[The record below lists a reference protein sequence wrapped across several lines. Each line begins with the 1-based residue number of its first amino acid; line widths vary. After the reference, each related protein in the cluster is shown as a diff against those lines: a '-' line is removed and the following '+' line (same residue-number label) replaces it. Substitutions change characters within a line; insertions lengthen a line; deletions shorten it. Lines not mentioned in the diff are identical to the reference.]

1 VIKEDEKKVEI
12 PVIKEDEKE
21 IIDL

>member
-21 IIDL
+21 IFDL